1 MLLPTITL
9 NPSENSTTMHV
20 KHTGYGPY
28 THTISIQPQSLLPQ
42 LLGMMMIES
51 VSKEILIGILT
62 QIPLPT
68 QGLTTL
74 NHVMTTTRR
83 TC

>member
-1 MLLPTITL
+1 
-9 NPSENSTTMHV
+9 
-20 KHTGYGPY
+20 
-28 THTISIQPQSLLPQ
+28 
-42 LLGMMMIES
+42 MMIES